1 MKILLDQ
8 ERCVSG
14 GQCVFAA
21 PDVFDQRESDGVAI
35 FIVDPDNVDEEF
47 RDDVL
52 EAIDICPAR
61 AIALADE

>member
-1 MKILLDQ
+1 MKISLDQ

-35 FIVDPDNVDEEF
+35 FLVDPDDVSEDF
-47 RDDVL
+47 REDVM
-52 EAIDICPAR
+52 EAIDICPAQ
-61 AIALADE
+61 AIALIE